1 MSLCIWRFTTRRASA
16 ALAFVLATASVQARV
31 QERSATTSLEDS
43 AGQEAAALVNSLAA
57 DCSSEGVLCVDGA
70 SLHVNGDTHLQVLG
84 LVPLQLGDPGDPT
97 VLGREVR
104 VLAGKLEL
112 TIPEKVPGKKSR
124 PFLIRTARGASA
136 IVEQG
141 HGITIVSQ
149 DAVTFAV
156 PEGRM
161 FTAQKERWKPLRA
174 GRALTF
180 SRARPTGDERAL
192 LSAPRAT
199 VARSIVLTDSDT
211 PRSVPIRLSPT
222 RGAALYQVSIVE
234 LTSEGPK
241 QAALLKST
249 SPELSTP
256 PLPPGRYKVRARA
269 VDAYGLGSKNSA
281 PLSFRVLGVKIP
293 AGAGIR
299 DGEIQLGLE
308 QRVQLL
314 GVEHLQVSYG
324 TAPFFVA
331 APSSV
336 GLSRGRSTLVR
347 LRDGPDL
354 PETAIKLEPLGG
366 QAKVELGPSD
376 AQWPKDRVSVKI
388 RVFDSNEAPQED
400 TNQVVPEVF
409 VNINRVQVDWVR
421 RGNMLWGEVPPPVG
435 DGPWVVRV
443 VVRNRVG
450 DELNREILEVMSG
463 NGRNRVAAET
473 ARGTD
478 R

>member
-1 MSLCIWRFTTRRASA
+1 
-16 ALAFVLATASVQARV
+16 VV
-31 QERSATTSLEDS
+31 TSS
-43 AGQEAAALVNSLAA
+43 AG

-70 SLHVNGDTHLQVLG
+70 TLHVNADTHLQVLG

-104 VLAGKLEL
+104 VLAGSLEL
-112 TIPEKVPGKKSR
+112 AVPKKAPGKKSR

-136 IVEQG
+136 VVE
-141 HGITIVSQ
+141 HGYAITLVSE

-161 FTAQKERWKPLRA
+161 FTAHRERWKPLRA

-180 SRARPTGDERAL
+180 SRARPAGEERAL
-192 LSAPRAT
+192 LSAPTAT

-222 RGAALYQVSIVE
+222 RGAALYQVSIVQ
-234 LTSEGPK
+234 LTSAGPK

-249 SPELSTP
+249 SPELSTL
-256 PLPPGRYKVRARA
+256 PLPPGRYKAWVRA
-269 VDAYGLGSKNSA
+269 VDAYGLKSKNSA
-281 PLSFRVLGVKIP
+281 PLSFRVLGLKIP
-293 AGAGIR
+293 PGADVR
-299 DGEIQLGLE
+299 DGEIQLGLD
-308 QRVQLL
+308 QRVELV
-314 GVEHLQVSYG
+314 GVEHLEVSYG
-324 TAPFFVA
+324 TAPYFVR

-336 GLSRGRSTLVR
+336 GLSRGRATLVR

-366 QAKVELGPSD
+366 KAKVELGPSD
-376 AQWPKDRVSVKI
+376 AHWPKDRVSVTI

-400 TNQVVPEVF
+400 TNQIVPEVF
-409 VNINRVQVDWVR
+409 VNIDRVQVDWVR
-421 RGNMLWGEVPPPVG
+421 RGNVLSGDVPPPAG

-450 DELNREILEVMSG
+450 DELNREFLEVMSG
-463 NGRNRVAAET
+463 NGRAPVVAQT